1 MVSVVALVEKTLHF
15 AVKNTSFPAASFL
28 VALGKFYINGLF
40 TFYFELLTISLNGK
54 LGISI
59 GQYA

>member
-1 MVSVVALVEKTLHF
+1 MVAVVALVEKTFCF
-15 AVKNTSFPAASFL
+15 ACVIKNKFFPAAS
-28 VALGKFYINGLF
+28 LGSLYINGLF